1 MAHTETECIRYWG
14 NKIDSLPLFSKMLF
28 YNASQ
33 ANTKD
38 IHVLF
43 EYSDVYSPLGIILQ
57 AMELVKDCGNRIP
70 KDKDRR
76 KRDKGLKEY
85 SGTGRVKWDEDG
97 RAG

>member
-1 MAHTETECIRYWG
+1 MTPFLYSLRRYCTMY
-14 NKIDSLPLFSKMLF
+14 LR
-28 YNASQ
+28 Q
-33 ANTKD
+33 NTKD